1 MTVALLAALV
11 LAHSAPMAQ
20 PARSKL
26 SACQRARVDLR
37 AELARGASSVRHAG
51 WGTDAVHTTSG
62 GATITATQKKL
73 YQRSR
78 TMLDSAR
85 VLLDS
90 IRPLHADVDEPTI
103 EQTRPPLR
111 ARLAELGVELRREDG
126 PRYEVMEPALKDV
139 AAYVSRL
146 GLVLCR
152 AGAVNPE
159 DEATTIRRYVRLEH
173 DVATVR
179 RDWIAAGAPRR
190 PMLVAAGPAIAPG
203 IPGLLP
209 ATPVN
214 VAGVTDSLDAV
225 TQSLDSLESALET
238 VLGAEQRDSVKVSAL
253 GTPQLTLSEVLL
265 RVERFA
271 AEDAPRVL
279 EGGGADA
286 LPTLSAAAD
295 TLRQL
300 VRALRL
306 PAASATAPSNE
317 DVDAQLPNAQAALE
331 RLAQRLDALYRLLGT
346 PAPQ

>member
-11 LAHSAPMAQ
+11 LAQSAPLAQ
-20 PARSKL
+20 PPRSTL

-37 AELARGASSVRHAG
+37 AELARAASSAPHSG
-51 WGTDAVHTTSG
+51 WGTDAVRTTSG
-62 GATITATQKKL
+62 GATITATQQKL
-73 YQRSR
+73 YARSR
-78 TMLDSAR
+78 LMLDSAR

-90 IRPLHADVDEPTI
+90 LRPLHADVDEPTI

-111 ARLAELGVELRREDG
+111 ARLAELGTELGRDEG
-126 PRYEVMEPALKDV
+126 PRYEIMEPALKDV
-139 AAYVSRL
+139 AAYVARL

-159 DEATTIRRYVRLEH
+159 DEATTLRRYVRLEH
-173 DVATVR
+173 DAATVR

-190 PMLVAAGPAIAPG
+190 PVVVAAGPSMAPG
-203 IPGLLP
+203 MPGFMSAP
-209 ATPVN
+209 MN
-214 VAGVTDSLDAV
+214 VAGVSDSLDAV
-225 TQSLDSLESALET
+225 TQSLDTVETALESLLAPEL
-238 VLGAEQRDSVKVSAL
+238 RDSLKVSAPDA
-253 GTPQLTLSEVLL
+253 TQLTVNEVLL

-295 TLRQL
+295 TLRKL
-300 VRALRL
+300 VRAIRL
-306 PAASATAPSNE
+306 PATPAAPAEEE
-317 DVDAQLPNAQAALE
+317 DAPHAPDAKSALE

-346 PAPQ
+346 PATQ